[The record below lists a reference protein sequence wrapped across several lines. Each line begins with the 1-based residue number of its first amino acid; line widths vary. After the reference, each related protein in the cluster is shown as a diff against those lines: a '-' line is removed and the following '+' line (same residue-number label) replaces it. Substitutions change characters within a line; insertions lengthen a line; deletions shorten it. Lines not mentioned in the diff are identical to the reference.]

1 MSQALLQSNKHE
13 LNGALDNEI
22 MASFVTDL

>member
-13 LNGALDNEI
+13 LNGALDNKI

>member
-13 LNGALDNEI
+13 LNGAIDNKI